1 MKKRYFFVIFFLVL
15 SIFFIIN
22 TSSVN
27 AKMYKILDS
36 EGNVIRLTNNP
47 TLSIKEKE
55 AGYTVSPPPNE
66 QEIKQE
72 VSNQGNN
79 YDFLNTKWGMS
90 KEEIKKME
98 KVGFKE
104 KIEKEDLLQYKG
116 KMEGLD
122 CYMNYSFEK
131 GKLMSTFF
139 IIPQHA
145 NSENYG
151 KLFSCYLNIQNYL
164 KLKYGRVFTEK
175 ALGLA
180 KDTEDRISWDTS
192 ISKVDMFISIKNK
205 DEYYLIIDCKSKSEP
220 ELNP

>member
-1 MKKRYFFVIFFLVL
+1 MKRKYYFVILFLIL
-15 SIFFIIN
+15 TMFFINN
-22 TSSVN
+22 TSTVN

-36 EGNVIRLTNNP
+36 EGNVIRLTSNP

-55 AGYTVSPPPNE
+55 AGYTVSPPPG
-66 QEIKQE
+66 KQE
-72 VSNQGNN
+72 FKQVEPDKVNN
-79 YDFLNTKWGMS
+79 YNFLNTTWGMS
-90 KEEIKKME
+90 REDVKKIE
-98 KVGFKE
+98 KAGFKE
-104 KIEKEDLLQYKG
+104 NVEDEDLLQYKG

-139 IIPQHA
+139 VIPQPA

-151 KLFSCYLNIQNYL
+151 KLFSCYLNIQKYL
-164 KLKYGRVFTEK
+164 KLKYGRIFTEK

-192 ISKVDMFISIKNK
+192 TSKVKNK